1 MVANNTTTS
10 KINYMMRT
18 GILGKESETLIYKET
33 IGNHI
38 ATDICALLNTKGG
51 LIVVKRGKTIDCSI
65 NSKFAKEKSKVL
77 SYITTISGMDT
88 GMYVKIN
95 PIIDDKKNW
104 YIVIAVSDLSHIYND
119 SLTRYYYSVDEKFY
133 RRNGSETIPFKAE
146 LEMRRLAHI
155 YPIKQVR
162 KNCDYYRIGK
172 CAKDDYFYKYMGL
185 ETAILCI
192 KGSTIRFNEPC
203 NWNDKYEGH
212 FYLANILGES
222 SSEKN
227 PITLACCLTNKENN
241 EAAWKIYSYDAK
253 GWNSHCVQFKINREK
268 FREQLIKAIKDNYS
282 LYEGVV
288 SYKSESILYNL
299 HLKSTN
305 NGKPYYTPL
314 FHCFFDKFDLE
325 SYLNLLLL
333 KRDAFM
339 HEQEVRMFII
349 PKENSQKVKGKFGPI
364 DLAINWSEVIEE
376 VWIDSK
382 CTCLQKLVLEKIL
395 FKFGN
400 NGKPIPQSL
409 KEKLRPIPYNVY
421 ESERKKP
428 SININ
433 VTPEE

>member
-1 MVANNTTTS
+1 MVDNNTITS

-51 LIVVKRGKTIDCSI
+51 LIVVKRGKAIDCSI

-104 YIVIAVSDLSHIYND
+104 YIVIAISDLSHIYNNP
-119 SLTRYYYSVDEKFY
+119 LTRYYYSVDEKFY
-133 RRNGSETIPFKAE
+133 RRNGTNKITFDVEIE
-146 LEMRRLAHI
+146 RRRLAHI
-155 YPIKQVR
+155 NSLKQVR
-162 KNCDYYRIGK
+162 GDYYQIGNY
-172 CAKDDYFYKYMGL
+172 AKGGYFYKYMGL

-192 KGSTIRFNEPC
+192 KSSTIRFNEPC
-203 NWNDKYEGH
+203 NWKDKYEGH

-253 GWNSHCVQFKINREK
+253 GWNSHCVQFKINKVR
-268 FREQLIKAIKDNYS
+268 FREQLIKAIKDNYK

-349 PKENSQKVKGKFGPI
+349 PKENSQQQVKGKFGPV

-382 CTCLQKLVLEKIL
+382 CTELQKLILEKIL

-400 NGKPIPQSL
+400 NGEPVSESL
-409 KEKLRPIPYNVY
+409 KEKLRPIPYDVY
-421 ESERKKP
+421 ESEGKKRR
-428 SININ
+428 III
-433 VTPEE
+433 